1 MTRTTYAYPLQS
13 DDKGGLLLAR
23 DWQCDRDSI
32 YSVIFTRPGE
42 RVERPALGSPD
53 YLFEAVTDNVTIPGQ
68 LEAALIDQIPTA
80 QQIEVYGSI
89 GEDGILDLSIGYVSG
104 EVEQVEA
111 IRIS

>member
-1 MTRTTYAYPLQS
+1 MRTTYAYPLQS
-13 DDKGGLLLAR
+13 DGKGGLLLSQ

-53 YLFEAVTDNVTIPGQ
+53 FLFEAVADDVTIPGQ

-89 GEDGILDLSIGYVSG
+89 SEEGVLDLSIGYVSG
-104 EVEQVEA
+104 ESEQVEA

>member
-1 MTRTTYAYPLQS
+1 MRTTYAYPLQS
-13 DDKGGLLLAR
+13 DGKGGLLLAR

-53 YLFEAVTDNVTIPGQ
+53 FLFESVADSTTIPGQ

-80 QQIEVYGSI
+80 QSIEVYGSI
-89 GEDGILDLSIGYVSG
+89 SEEGILDLSIGYVSG
-104 EVEQVEA
+104 AVEQVEA